1 MSIIYRYS
9 LILLACVL
17 LLMGIQIPSFVDQ
30 YEKRLDAHF
39 IEVKTN
45 LRGFQEIADTYFGG
59 SLEAL
64 INKHEQS
71 GDEIFREEARPIRS
85 MYQRYL
91 RFSQQKLG
99 LNTHLVGKV
108 FFISTRGDK
117 ELLEETRKNYS
128 YTIPLDKAAVYSGF
142 ATAGIILLIIEILRV
157 VFFSALRLRRR
168 RFASN
173 KLRQARPLANPSP
186 LKKGRL

>member
-45 LRGFQEIADTYFGG
+45 LRGFQQIADRYFGG

-85 MYQRYL
+85 MYLRYL

-99 LNTHLVGKV
+99 LNTHLAGKV
-108 FFISTRGDK
+108 FFISTREIK
-117 ELLEETRKNYS
+117 NFWRKRGK
-128 YTIPLDKAAVYSGF
+128 TIPTPYRWIKPRYIPD
-142 ATAGIILLIIEILRV
+142 LLQQGLYY
-157 VFFSALRLRRR
+157 
-168 RFASN
+168 
-173 KLRQARPLANPSP
+173 
-186 LKKGRL
+186 